1 MREEYM
7 NRRLLRG
14 RRLLGAALLASV
26 GLLAACGSDD
36 SGSQTSPETQAPAET
51 TAEVDETTGATDA
64 PETISVTMAVD
75 GFTLGTPVWVGIE
88 KGYFAAEGLDV
99 SPVTFQTGFESIQ
112 ALPAGEVDFA
122 WGLDFAAV
130 SSSSERLS
138 IIGSVATP
146 LPGFHKMVF
155 NQSVT
160 TPEELVGK
168 KIGVLEGTA
177 QAYVS
182 QLWVN
187 DLGIADQVELVP
199 LPGAFEIV
207 AALKTDEIQASFL
220 FGASM
225 QEVTPESGLTVFGDD
240 SAVIEIQGIYL
251 ITTSEFLS
259 ENEEAARRVLKALV
273 AITQDMAADPQGAAD
288 ITAAAINGD
297 PAALLPS
304 ITNGSPFLGF
314 TAQKRDY
321 LAQIEEFLKEAG
333 KIPAETDVVSTIKLD
348 LLREVA
354 PDNVDF

>member
-1 MREEYM
+1 M
-7 NRRLLRG
+7 NVFRKSS
-14 RRLLGAALLASV
+14 RRLLGVALLASV
-26 GLLAACGSDD
+26 GILGACGSDD
-36 SGSQTSPETQAPAET
+36 SSSSSSPETEAPATSTGESEET
-51 TAEVDETTGATDA
+51 TAPEI
-64 PETISVTMAVD
+64 ETISVKMAVD

-99 SPVTFQTGFESIQ
+99 STVTFQTGFESIQ

-199 LPGAFEIV
+199 LPGAFELV

-220 FGASM
+220 FGAAM

-240 SAVIEIQGIYL
+240 SAVIDIQGIYL

-259 ENEEAARRVLKALV
+259 ENQEAARRVLKALV
-273 AITQDMAADPQGAAD
+273 AITEDMAADPQGAAD
-288 ITAAAINGD
+288 ITAGAINGD
-297 PAALLPS
+297 AAALLPS
-304 ITNGSPFLGF
+304 ITNGSPFMGF